1 MLESVLVPESPA
13 CSNYRGFVALG
24 SKQFMLRVTYTL
36 LNPDTNA
43 VSLSRAGLQA
53 DAELTELLQ
62 PYLTVLTRR
71 LQQSTS
77 VDAFLSELEDLLQ
90 GIARG
95 PHSLVQAPPLPYYE
109 TLLND
114 VAKIGWDRIVE
125 INTDDKGQWNGLH
138 VRLTDSSRRSHVVS
152 FLMDATYPTTPP
164 VCGVDVPEPMPPL
177 QWPSTAPSLQH
188 AIDQVQVHLEKFQD
202 FWAVLDDIDKKC
214 CVLEPERP
222 TRGCKRRRLAV
233 QPSISLQF
241 QILDPLLP
249 RALVDV
255 VWFGNDAAVHPL
267 RDRMYA
273 NLSKWKASDSIRKNL
288 ERVLQMRF
296 PSAKTAVAAEAL
308 AQECGICYTHRLDD
322 RIPDR
327 VCESVNCARP
337 FHDSCLVE
345 WLQSIPT
352 SRKSFGTIFGSC
364 PYCREPISTKWT
376 P

>member
-164 VCGVDVPEPMPPL
+164 
-177 QWPSTAPSLQH
+177 
-188 AIDQVQVHLEKFQD
+188 VQVHLEKFQD